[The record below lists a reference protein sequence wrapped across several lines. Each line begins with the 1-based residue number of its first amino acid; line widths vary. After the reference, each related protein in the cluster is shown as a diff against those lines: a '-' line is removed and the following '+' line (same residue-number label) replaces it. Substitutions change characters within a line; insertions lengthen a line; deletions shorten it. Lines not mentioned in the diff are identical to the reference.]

1 MRGISPRL
9 GGVGWAASFA
19 GFISC
24 IIYNILLGVAFTYLT
39 VAGDE
44 PWSEKNYKREPACN
58 TADRS
63 EVGPAELYLYMDV
76 TKVLGKDSCTPFVVD
91 RDEPMFAGSLFA
103 YATLTWVVCFFAVLG
118 GPKSIGYIA
127 LLTATLPFIFMVVTD
142 ISFMG
147 LNDLVGGNGGAYYWG
162 SDFTLAD
169 GTIYD
174 PMTKINSLL
183 KDAYA
188 QVFFSTGVCVGIYQA
203 YASYNPIK
211 QPVISLAIGIAFTD
225 LFFAIIA
232 GFTVWGAIG
241 FLMATGAPEAYQT
254 TSVGLAFIAMPTAA
268 A

>member
-1 MRGISPRL
+1 
-9 GGVGWAASFA
+9 
-19 GFISC
+19 
-24 IIYNILLGVAFTYLT
+24 
-39 VAGDE
+39 
-44 PWSEKNYKREPACN
+44 
-58 TADRS
+58 
-63 EVGPAELYLYMDV
+63 
-76 TKVLGKDSCTPFVVD
+76 
-91 RDEPMFAGSLFA
+91 MFAGSLFA